1 MIPIILIVTL
11 CVSLYY
17 YYFHPR
23 ISYWKRHQ
31 IPFIPMK
38 FPYIF
43 GNISSNKHKALQFA
57 DFCNDHPEHPIFGI
71 FVFFQPALI
80 VTSLPI
86 IRDILNRSFDHFQNR
101 GMYHND
107 PLSAILGSLDHD
119 DWQPLR
125 KQISPAF
132 TPAKIKNM
140 FEIVKTVGEKLEKGL
155 SETISSTNQVEIRDL
170 FGRFTTD
177 VIGSVAIGIECNT
190 LNSKNELRDMAK
202 KAMQTRLTFPRNIL
216 TETHPSIARFF
227 NVRKHSKEVTDFFLN
242 IVKESVEFRQQ
253 SGEKRNDYLQL
264 LIEAKLPIERTA
276 ALAFDFL
283 SAGYADSTSTLAY
296 CMYELSLPQNQ
307 HIQREARREIQSV
320 LEDDDGELTYE
331 GLKKM
336 VYCKQIIDGNK
347 TCGKKSKKTKTLLLN
362 FFCRNFTKTSGGWK
376 RDESMQ

>member
-1 MIPIILIVTL
+1 MISIILIVTL
-11 CVSLYY
+11 CVTLYY
-17 YYFHPR
+17 YYFRPR

-86 IRDILNRSFDHFQNR
+86 IKDILNKSFDHFQNR

-155 SETISSTNQVEIRDL
+155 SETISSANQVEIRDL

-264 LIEAKLPIERTA
+264 LIEAKLPIEQTA

-296 CMYELSLPQNQ
+296 CLYELSLPQNQ

-347 TCGKKSKKTKTLLLN
+347 TCGKN
-362 FFCRNFTKTSGGWK
+362 QRRQK
-376 RDESMQ
+376 RYY

>member
-1 MIPIILIVTL
+1 MISIILIVTL
-11 CVSLYY
+11 CVTLYY
-17 YYFHPR
+17 YYFRPR

-86 IRDILNRSFDHFQNR
+86 IKDILNKSFDHFQNR

-155 SETISSTNQVEIRDL
+155 SETISSANQVEIRDL

-253 SGEKRNDYLQL
+253 SGEKRNDYLEL
-264 LIEAKLPIERTA
+264 LIEAKLPIEQTA

-296 CMYELSLPQNQ
+296 CLYELSLPQNQ

-347 TCGKKSKKTKTLLLN
+347 TCGKNQRRQK
-362 FFCRNFTKTSGGWK
+362 CYY
-376 RDESMQ
+376 